1 MINVVIYDTTFIV
14 NRGELPNKWEI
25 QGNEHYENFKAA
37 LRFLSSIG
45 FYVSEDK
52 DIKRKYPKL
61 NDKHKIGRYADLK
74 FKAEW
79 HSNDFKI
86 TFFQDVYH
94 ENPCGGFYDFNK
106 LEKMPYLIK
115 KQYELTQHK
124 LIAYFENK
132 GYKVSFGKN
141 TKSGAEFIVEDYI
154 RSWHHPQNKIFEL
167 SEINGETPEQG
178 YNATDRDKKIIHNGE
193 TKYFRGFDG
202 YLRRGIVYH
211 NINNMWWILTG
222 GEIRNICCSDL
233 FDLSD
238 NECRGRKKRHAPP
251 PKYVERKKQLSLC
264 STAELKRE
272 LKRRESKQKGGVK

>member
-1 MINVVIYDTTFIV
+1 MINVVIYDTTFTV

-37 LRFLSSIG
+37 LKFLSSIG

-52 DIKRKYPKL
+52 DVKLEYPTLSAKRR
-61 NDKHKIGRYADLK
+61 IGRYADLK

-79 HSNDFKI
+79 YQNAFTI

-94 ENPCGGFYDFNK
+94 ENPNGGFYDFDK

-115 KQYELTQHK
+115 KQYELTQRK

-132 GYKVSFGKN
+132 CYKVTFGKN
-141 TKSGAEFIVEDYI
+141 TKSGAAFIVENYI
-154 RSWHHPQNKIFEL
+154 RSWHHPQNTIFEL
-167 SEINGETPEQG
+167 SEIDGETSE
-178 YNATDRDKKIIHNGE
+178 YEYAAMDRDKKIIHNGE

-202 YLRRGIVYH
+202 YLRRGRVYH
-211 NINNMWWILTG
+211 NVNDMWWVLAG
-222 GEIRNICCSDL
+222 DEVRNICCRDL

-238 NECRGRKKRHAPP
+238 SDYRGRKKRHTPP

-264 STAELKRE
+264 STKELKRE
-272 LKRRESKQKGGVK
+272 LKRRESKQRVV